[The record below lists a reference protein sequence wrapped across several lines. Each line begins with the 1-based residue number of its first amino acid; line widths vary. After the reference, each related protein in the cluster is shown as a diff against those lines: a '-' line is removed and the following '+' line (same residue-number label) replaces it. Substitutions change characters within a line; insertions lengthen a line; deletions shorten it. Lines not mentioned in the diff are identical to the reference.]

1 MGQLREVNLTKN
13 YANKIKTKKEVRSYE
28 ESKKEQ
34 IAYINAISDL
44 LKEHN
49 EKITPIVENYKRRTG
64 QV

>member
-1 MGQLREVNLTKN
+1 MGQLRKVNLSGN
-13 YANKIKTKKEVRSYE
+13 SNKIKTKKEVRSYE

-34 IAYINAISDL
+34 IAYINAITDL

>member
-34 IAYINAISDL
+34 IAYINAITDL